1 MISSWRTA
9 LAAATVCLMPAAPVL
24 AQNGPEGTWLMQ
36 NGKAE
41 VQISTCGDTICG
53 KVSRILKYAKDGA
66 RTDIHNGDASLRSRP
81 LVGLPVLYDFKRG
94 GGSMDGRVYDPK
106 SGRSYRA
113 TLTQPNANRLSI
125 KACLLFICKTQEWT
139 RVR

>member
-1 MISSWRTA
+1 MTRLMRNMLLATSLCIVP
-9 LAAATVCLMPAAPVL
+9 AAAD

-41 VQISTCGDTICG
+41 VQISACGDTICG
-53 KVSRILKYAKDGA
+53 KVSRIMKYAKDGA

-81 LVGLPVLYDFKRG
+81 LVGLPVLYDFTRD

-113 TLTQPNANRLSI
+113 TLTQPSANRLSI
-125 KACLLFICKTQEWT
+125 KACLLFICKTQQWT